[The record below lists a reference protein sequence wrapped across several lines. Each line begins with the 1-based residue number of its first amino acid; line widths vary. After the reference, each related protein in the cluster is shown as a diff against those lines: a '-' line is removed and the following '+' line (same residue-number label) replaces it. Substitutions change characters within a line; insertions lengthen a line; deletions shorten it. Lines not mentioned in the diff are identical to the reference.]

1 MEEPFRAS
9 IPAGTRLIE
18 TFGWRPDT
26 GATHW
31 PRHRARLLR
40 SAARLG
46 FAVTEGEPDR
56 VVAGI
61 DGSEALRC
69 RLTLDAGGRVDVTTS
84 PAGPPPRRWRI
95 GLAVER
101 LCSDDPWLGV
111 KTTQRALYDAA
122 RAALPAGLD
131 EVIFINERG
140 EVCEGTITNIFV
152 ARADGAHVTP
162 PLGSG
167 VLPGVLRARLLEEG
181 WSEAVL
187 RLDDLAQA
195 RAIWVGNS
203 LRGLIA
209 ADWIAP

>member
-69 RLTLDAGGRVDVTTS
+69 RLTLDASGRVDVTTS
-84 PAGPPPRRWRI
+84 PAGPSPRRWRI

-122 RAALPAGLD
+122 RAALPAELD